1 MDSLDIFEE
10 SKLDVIT
17 INKDLPHSK
26 INNYSYLELFNI
38 NKEYNKQ
45 LSEIIEKLILEKKP
59 LILHKNDMKVVN
71 NLLEENYTYLL
82 DLLPN
87 NIYTIEFDYLY
98 LKTLSILNNLS
109 QFESP
114 NIKIYQKKQKLKF
127 MELKFKNLQNNGTG
141 NVYLRAESLVE
152 DMENIQKDKI
162 LENHISLFNIA
173 KVLFYKALIKF
184 FLEDLELAEDY
195 AIQSLNMLEHI
206 DQEKN
211 GKDIYTNQISNI
223 LDFLIELY
231 DLKKDFNS
239 VISCYEKAYYLNAG
253 KYGINSTNAQN
264 YKLKKEEYEKNLN
277 KNKHSDEY
285 GSNDKSNSFYYDE
298 NNNFNNKKLLKQN
311 ISTAKGTSDTFSF
324 KIPITKNIEPMII
337 SLYALCD
344 DIEDKFSPELFLRNI
359 YLDKTKLFKYY
370 GINEHYSQQN
380 YLLYLDDTI
389 NDILSDIFYEDNKII
404 IGNPIISEALINC

>member
-1 MDSLDIFEE
+1 MNSLDNFEE

-17 INKDLPHSK
+17 INKDLPQSK

-127 MELKFKNLQNNGTG
+127 MELKFKNLQNNGTR
-141 NVYLRAESLVE
+141 NDYLRAESLVE

-162 LENHISLFNIA
+162 FFVRFRISRRLC
-173 KVLFYKALIKF
+173 
-184 FLEDLELAEDY
+184 
-195 AIQSLNMLEHI
+195 
-206 DQEKN
+206 
-211 GKDIYTNQISNI
+211 
-223 LDFLIELY
+223 
-231 DLKKDFNS
+231 NS
-239 VISCYEKAYYLNAG
+239 V
-253 KYGINSTNAQN
+253 
-264 YKLKKEEYEKNLN
+264 
-277 KNKHSDEY
+277 
-285 GSNDKSNSFYYDE
+285 
-298 NNNFNNKKLLKQN
+298 
-311 ISTAKGTSDTFSF
+311 
-324 KIPITKNIEPMII
+324 
-337 SLYALCD
+337 
-344 DIEDKFSPELFLRNI
+344 
-359 YLDKTKLFKYY
+359 FKYVRTY
-370 GINEHYSQQN
+370 
-380 YLLYLDDTI
+380 
-389 NDILSDIFYEDNKII
+389 
-404 IGNPIISEALINC
+404 